1 VRRFALIAVG
11 AAVAYILLLPAAV
24 AWLRQPAPTP
34 LPGPVILDRSGDPSG
49 PNARAVD
56 GRVRGKPLSVTR
68 SVDRS
73 VRVRQRRR
81 PAAHRARPVTLAQTP
96 VRMAPRE
103 AAIDDDDFDDSAH
116 ALDEHGDDE
125 LGDD

>member
-11 AAVAYILLLPAAV
+11 AAVAYILLLPAAA
-24 AWLRQPAPTP
+24 AWLRQSAPTP
-34 LPGPVILDRSGDPSG
+34 LPGPIILDRSGNSG
-49 PNARAVD
+49 EPNARAVVD
-56 GRVRGKPLSVTR
+56 RVRGKPLSVTR

-81 PAAHRARPVTLAQTP
+81 PAAHSVRPVTLAQAP
-96 VRMAPRE
+96 ARMAQRE
-103 AAIDDDDFDDSAH
+103 AAIDDDDFDDPVH
-116 ALDEHGDDE
+116 ALDGHGDDE